1 MNRRMAV
8 TERGSHYDQF
18 DPSWYDRPWSSAGP
32 KLNPCHLWA
41 ARVARKPLLD
51 VGGGPGLLL
60 DLLENS
66 HGGVT
71 VDFSPAAVEQGRRKG
86 DEAAVVSAEAIPFPD
101 ASFHTVAAIE
111 VLEHVDDLDVAVSEL
126 HRVARQQIII
136 TVPSNMASASYKR
149 VWPLER
155 WKEELGL
162 GSPDS
167 YDGVHVGWVVTPDP
181 WRKAKRGKVLLEYDQ
196 TGPGIERY
204 SAAHVTCRQNYR
216 GLHIHS
222 GADAPASAH
231 LLLAKGTCGA
241 VAHEDGI
248 PAHRDAYYVGRIT
261 TEMPAGVAVRLFVIW
276 YDPQGDRLRKDHV
289 ATLRDDAPTTAFSF
303 GAVGGAS
310 HFALALTTG
319 SQPSDGVITLKS
331 LTLKSV
337 QIDEPSRTMLGRV
350 RAHEKVG

>member
-1 MNRRMAV
+1 MDPKMAV
-8 TERGSHYDQF
+8 TERGSHFDQF
-18 DPSWYDRPWSSAGP
+18 DPSWYDRHWSSAGP

-41 ARVARKPLLD
+41 ARVVRKPLLD

-66 HGGVT
+66 QDAVT
-71 VDFSPAAVEQGRRKG
+71 VDFSPVAVEQCRRKG
-86 DEAAVVSAEAIPFPD
+86 YEAAVVSAEAIPFPD

-136 TVPSNMASASYKR
+136 TVPPNMASVSHKR

-162 GSPDS
+162 GSPDF
-167 YDGVHVGWVVTPDP
+167 YDGVHVGWVVAPDP

-196 TGPGIERY
+196 TGPRIERY
-204 SAAHVTCRQNYR
+204 SAAHVTCRQNRR
-216 GLHIHS
+216 GLHIRS
-222 GADAPASAH
+222 GDDAPASAH

-241 VAHEDGI
+241 LAPEHGI
-248 PAHRDAYYVGRIT
+248 PAHQDDYYVGRIT
-261 TEMPAGVAVRLFVIW
+261 TKMPTGAAVRLFVIW
-276 YDPQGDRLRKDHV
+276 YDPQGDRLRTDHV
-289 ATLRDDAPTTAFSF
+289 ATLRGDSPTTAFSF
-303 GAVGGAS
+303 GAVGGGS
-310 HFALALTTG
+310 HFALALTMG
-319 SQPSDGVITLKS
+319 SQPSDCVITLKS

-337 QIDEPSRTMLGRV
+337 QIDEPYRTMLERV